1 MAWYKCCQQC
11 KRKNAGENRMK
22 NIVTNLESVKLD
34 KRTALIGAGVLAGAA
49 VVAGG
54 AYAVRQARK
63 SKVERLVDKKHA
75 ELKRLARRRFHGSK
89 RALKRLQR
97 KF

>member
-1 MAWYKCCQQC
+1 
-11 KRKNAGENRMK
+11 MK
-22 NIVTNLESVKLD
+22 SIGNHLKSVKLD

-63 SKVERLVDKKHA
+63 SKVERLMDNKHA

-89 RALKRLQR
+89 RALKRLPR

>member
-1 MAWYKCCQQC
+1 
-11 KRKNAGENRMK
+11 MK

-89 RALKRLQR
+89 RALKQLQR